1 MSFEASQSNQHNSQH
16 SLRLIQQILDQFQ
29 HNLPLTPTPYADM
42 ASQLGTD
49 ETTLLALLEAL
60 RSQQF
65 ISRVGAVFRTNRVGV
80 STLAA
85 MAVPEERLDMIADII
100 SAYPAVNHNYEREHH
115 FNLWFVVTAED
126 HDQLQSILND
136 MQQQTGF
143 RILSLPM
150 EKDYHIDLGFPLQL
164 IRNDFIRETND
175 D

>member
-1 MSFEASQSNQHNSQH
+1 MPIDASQPSKNNRQHTV
-16 SLRLIQQILDQFQ
+16 RLIQQILDQFQ

-42 ASQLGTD
+42 AEQLGTD
-49 ETTLLALLEAL
+49 EASLLSLLESL
-60 RSQQF
+60 RSQQL

-85 MAVPEERLDMIADII
+85 MAVPIERLETVADII

-115 FNLWFVVTAED
+115 FNLWFVVTAENQE
-126 HDQLQSILND
+126 QLQSILND
-136 MQQQTGF
+136 MQKKTGI

-150 EKDYHIDLGFPLQL
+150 EKDFHIDLGFPLQL
-164 IRNDFIRETND
+164 IESDSFRRATD